1 MDQKIVMII
10 AGEVSGDLHGAKLV
24 QALRKKEPSLFFYGI
39 GGEAMKNAGVRI
51 IVDAASLSVVGIT
64 EVFYKMPQILKG
76 MSAARNLLKSLKPD
90 LLILIDFPDFN
101 LHVAKIAKK
110 RSVPVLY
117 YISPQLWAWRP
128 GRVKKIGE
136 RVDHMAVIL
145 PFETEFYRKH
155 GIPVTFV
162 GHPLLDTPALPK
174 EGLPSMAMNEPPVVG
189 LLPGSRDRE
198 IDRHLPILL
207 ETARALSERITGI
220 RFLISLAP
228 SVARE
233 RVLAIMAGFDWA
245 EGIELVADGVEKVFE
260 KSTLVV
266 AASGT
271 VTLEA
276 AIYGTPMVII
286 YRVSP
291 LSYWIGRALIRVK
304 SIGLVNL
311 IAENQIIPELIQ
323 DQATPEKIGDTVCG
337 MMDDRESLDR
347 IRKKLFMVRDILGG
361 AGASA
366 RVADIAMG
374 MLQK

>member
-1 MDQKIVMII
+1 
-10 AGEVSGDLHGAKLV
+10 
-24 QALRKKEPSLFFYGI
+24 
-39 GGEAMKNAGVRI
+39 
-51 IVDAASLSVVGIT
+51 
-64 EVFYKMPQILKG
+64 
-76 MSAARNLLKSLKPD
+76 MS
-90 LLILIDFPDFN
+90 I
-101 LHVAKIAKK
+101 
-110 RSVPVLY
+110 
-117 YISPQLWAWRP
+117 
-128 GRVKKIGE
+128 
-136 RVDHMAVIL
+136 
-145 PFETEFYRKH
+145 
-155 GIPVTFV
+155 
-162 GHPLLDTPALPK
+162 
-174 EGLPSMAMNEPPVVG
+174 
-189 LLPGSRDRE
+189 
-198 IDRHLPILL
+198 LPILL

-347 IRKKLFMVRDILGG
+347 IRKKLFIVRDILGG